1 MTRVLNPRSLP
12 RRVLGS
18 AVPRIIAHAVMNVGS
33 LIGRLSSFVRARAL
47 FPKNP
52 DVTCSWT
59 TEVKYPENIT
69 FGTNVVIGTECT
81 IGAAAP
87 IFIGDDVLLSKGVI
101 VETGTADIS
110 TPPPYARMAKPI
122 RIERGVWLGAR
133 VIVLGGVT
141 IGANSIVAAGT
152 VVRKS
157 VPPNSFVVG
166 ERANS
171 QRFAAD
177 SPVADVAAKQIA

>member
-1 MTRVLNPRSLP
+1 MTRVLNRGSLP

-18 AVPRIIAHAVMNVGS
+18 AIPRMIARGVMVVGS
-33 LIGRLSSFVRARAL
+33 LIGRLCSFVRARAL
-47 FPKNP
+47 FPNNP
-52 DVTCSWT
+52 DVVCSWT
-59 TEVKYPENIT
+59 TEVKCPENIT
-69 FGTNVVIGTECT
+69 LGTNVVIGTECT
-81 IGAAAP
+81 IGAQAP
-87 IFIGDDVLLSKGVI
+87 IFIGDDVLFSKGVI

-110 TPPPYARMAKPI
+110 TPPPYEKMATPI

-166 ERANS
+166 ERAHH
-171 QRFAAD
+171 QRFDGGDPD
-177 SPVADVAAKQIA
+177 SDLGAQKIA

>member
-1 MTRVLNPRSLP
+1 M
-12 RRVLGS
+12 
-18 AVPRIIAHAVMNVGS
+18 IARGMMVVGS
-33 LIGRLSSFVRARAL
+33 LTGRLCSFVRTRAL

-52 DVTCSWT
+52 DVVCSWT
-59 TEVKYPENIT
+59 TEVKCPENIT
-69 FGTNVVIGTECT
+69 LGTNVVIGTECT
-81 IGAAAP
+81 IGAQAP
-87 IFIGDDVLLSKGVI
+87 IFIGDDVLFSKGVI
-101 VETGTADIS
+101 VETGSADIS
-110 TPPPYARMAKPI
+110 TPLPYAKMAKPI

-166 ERANS
+166 ERARH
-171 QRFAAD
+171 QRFDDGGIEAD
-177 SPVADVAAKQIA
+177 FGKKIA